1 MFITDATHLQQHMN
15 CNGSRL
21 LPDTERAPD
30 TDTTLRDE
38 GNAAHWLAQECFEGR
53 IDVNK
58 PRDDLKAN
66 NGVLVTVFMFAH
78 VREYLLNLYPGQ
90 MEITTNHGVPN
101 VWQINGRA
109 DHIGFDSEADEL
121 WIDDFKYG
129 YSIVEPFMNWT
140 LISHAV
146 GWCKAWNHWPARI
159 RLVIHQPRPYHPNGN
174 RREWVITGEQLLQL
188 ASQID
193 AAMTKPNDELHTGN
207 HCFKCSKNGNCPA
220 FRGASMNSIDVLEHA
235 FSDQLSDEALASEY
249 KLMEYA
255 SKVIKYRMEALNDM
269 AKHRVQ
275 QGKVL
280 PGLALERTYSNTT
293 WRKNITP
300 ETAKVL
306 TGKDLSK
313 PKMVT
318 PSEAKAMGVPELIL
332 RSMTNR
338 IETGVKLVSFDPNAK
353 MAKYTKQ

>member
-1 MFITDATHLQQHMN
+1 MFITDATHLPQIMN

-21 LPDTERAPD
+21 LPDTERGPD

-38 GNAAHWLAQECFEGR
+38 GNAAHWLAQEVFEGR
-53 IDVNK
+53 QDINDV
-58 PRDDLKAN
+58 RTDLRAY

-90 MEITTNHGVPN
+90 IEETTNHGREG
-101 VWQINGRA
+101 VWQVNGRA
-109 DHIGFDSEADEL
+109 DHVGYDREGDQL
-121 WIDDFKYG
+121 DIDDFKYG
-129 YSIVEPFMNWT
+129 YSLVEPFMNWT

-146 GWCKAWNHWPARI
+146 AWCIKWNHWPARI
-159 RLVIHQPRPYHPNGN
+159 RLRIHQPRPYHPNGN
-174 RREWVITGEQLLQL
+174 LREWVISGEQLVQL
-188 ASQID
+188 ANQIGET
-193 AAMTKPNDELHTGN
+193 MTNPNDELHTGN

-220 FRGASMNSIDVLEHA
+220 FRSASMNSIDVLEHA

-255 SKVIKYRMEALNDM
+255 SKMIKYRMEALNDM

-280 PGLALERTYSNTT
+280 PGLALERTYSNTV
-293 WRKNITP
+293 WRKGITP
-300 ETAKVL
+300 ELAKVI
-306 TGKDLSK
+306 TGRDLSK
-313 PKMVT
+313 PKLGT
-318 PSEAKAMGVPELIL
+318 PAEAKAMGVPELFIKT
-332 RSMTNR
+332 MTDR

>member
-1 MFITDATHLQQHMN
+1 MFITDATHLPQLMN

-21 LPDTERAPD
+21 LPDTERGPD
-30 TDTTLRDE
+30 IDTTLRDE
-38 GNAAHWLAQECFEGR
+38 GNAAHWLAQEVFEGR
-53 IDVNK
+53 QDINDV
-58 PRDDLKAN
+58 RTDLRAY

-90 MEITTNHGVPN
+90 IEAATNHGREG

-109 DHIGFDSEADEL
+109 DHIGYDREADVL
-121 WIDDFKYG
+121 DIDDFKYG
-129 YSIVEPFMNWT
+129 YSLVEPFMNWT

-146 GWCKAWNHWPARI
+146 AWCKSWSHWPARI
-159 RLVIHQPRPYHPNGN
+159 RLRIHQPRPYHPNGHM
-174 RREWVITGEQLLQL
+174 REWVISGSQLISL
-188 ASQID
+188 SDQID
-193 AAMTKPNDELHTGN
+193 ATLSNPTDELHTGN
-207 HCFKCSKNGNCPA
+207 YCFKCAKNGNCPA
-220 FRGASMNSIDVLEHA
+220 YRAASMNSIDVLEHA

-255 SKVIKYRMEALNDM
+255 SKVIKYRMDALNDM
-269 AKHRVQ
+269 AKHRVK

-280 PGLALERTYSNTT
+280 PGLALERTFSNTT
-293 WRKNITP
+293 WHKNITP
-300 ETAKVL
+300 EIAKVM

-318 PSEAKAMGVPELIL
+318 PAEAKAMGVPEMMIK
-332 RSMTNR
+332 SMTDR

-353 MAKYTKQ
+353 MAKFNK